1 MSHERDFAM
10 IKECTNLG
18 KVLLTAGASSADLGD
33 GGALLED
40 GLRDGVGLGGRL
52 SGGLPA
58 KQCERI
64 STAFARS
71 LEHQFDWSATLG

>member
-1 MSHERDFAM
+1 M
-10 IKECTNLG
+10 IRRTNLG
-18 KVLLTAGASSADLGD
+18 KVLLAAGASSADLGD

-58 KQCERI
+58 KQCDE
-64 STAFARS
+64 SS
-71 LEHQFDWSATLG
+71 PLPQDPLNLFDWSATRR